1 MIWGLLALS
10 HTSTSYCT
18 GAEVNFYI
26 FIIYN
31 TRFCLQ
37 SHRFYC
43 YGNAHVWEKGWHW
56 EKPLCLSELKKKKS
70 IYLFIFVQGFKSP
83 TTCTWGLS
91 TRASDMW
98 VFRGGELQKSVL
110 TLEKKGKKRKK
121 HGVQLP
127 WEFKIKEWN
136 KEVILFIYF
145 FTERRIHFPNA
156 KLHGFI

>member
-18 GAEVNFYI
+18 GAEVNLYV

-43 YGNAHVWEKGWHW
+43 YGNAHVWEKGWNR
-56 EKPLCLSELKKKKS
+56 EKPLCLFECKKKKC

-83 TTCTWGLS
+83 TTCTWGLR
-91 TRASDMW
+91 TRAFDMW
-98 VFRGGELQKSVL
+98 VFGGGELQKSVL
-110 TLEKKGKKRKK
+110 TLAEKRKKKKKK
-121 HGVQLP
+121 HGVHCP
-127 WEFKIKEWN
+127 ENFKSRSETK
-136 KEVILFIYF
+136 KLFYF
-145 FTERRIHFPNA
+145 IFTERRIHFPNA